1 MLQKSKRVRGSDID
15 LPFEGL
21 QFEFST
27 PQIPFALEWIPRTG
41 RNVGM
46 DIGIAADTYD
56 GL

>member
-1 MLQKSKRVRGSDID
+1 VLQKSKRVRGSDID

-21 QFEFST
+21 QFESST